1 MKESDFGFKKYNK
14 EEHSSKVKDVFNKV
28 ANKYD
33 LMNDVMSLGMQRL
46 WKKEFIESIN
56 PSKDENLIFL
66 DLAGGTG
73 DITKRI
79 LLKYKKNTSIK
90 VIDINQE
97 MLKKNWNASNNQA
110 SFYSWWTWKWYSHK

>member
-46 WKKEFIESIN
+46 WKK
-56 PSKDENLIFL
+56 NLL
-66 DLAGGTG
+66 
-73 DITKRI
+73 
-79 LLKYKKNTSIK
+79 
-90 VIDINQE
+90 NQ
-97 MLKKNWNASNNQA
+97 
-110 SFYSWWTWKWYSHK
+110 

>member
-46 WKKEFIESIN
+46 WKKEFIESIKIWKF
-56 PSKDENLIFL
+56 PLESI
-66 DLAGGTG
+66 
-73 DITKRI
+73 I
-79 LLKYKKNTSIK
+79 LSSIK
-90 VIDINQE
+90 ISFLYKEILSEDGFKIFPPKKVFSLFVHDVKITRRRKN
-97 MLKKNWNASNNQA
+97 LKNIQLN
-110 SFYSWWTWKWYSHK
+110 